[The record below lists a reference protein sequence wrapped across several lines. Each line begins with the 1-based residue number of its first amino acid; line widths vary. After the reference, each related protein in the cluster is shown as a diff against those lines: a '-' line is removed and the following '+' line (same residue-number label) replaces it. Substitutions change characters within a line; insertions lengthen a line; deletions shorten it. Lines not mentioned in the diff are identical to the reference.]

1 VIAVS
6 AGVRHQAPAAY
17 HPGNALARTRFPIVR
32 RRRCD
37 GVLWLMTDHHF
48 TAELWRWDA
57 RQQDTWTFVTLP
69 QEVSAG
75 VEDEADAQGPRAG
88 FGSVRVEVRIGPSL
102 WRTSLFPDKAS
113 GCFVLPVK
121 RAVRQANGVEEGDSV
136 EVVLRLL

>member
-1 VIAVS
+1 
-6 AGVRHQAPAAY
+6 
-17 HPGNALARTRFPIVR
+17 
-32 RRRCD
+32 
-37 GVLWLMTDHHF
+37 MTDHHF

>member
-1 VIAVS
+1 MS
-6 AGVRHQAPAAY
+6 
-17 HPGNALARTRFPIVR
+17 
-32 RRRCD
+32 
-37 GVLWLMTDHHF
+37 DHHF

-69 QEVSAG
+69 PEVSAS

-88 FGSVRVEVRIGPSL
+88 FGSVRVEVRIGRTT

-121 RAVRQANGVEEGDSV
+121 RAVRRANGVEEGDPV
-136 EVVLRLL
+136 EVELRIL

>member
-1 VIAVS
+1 MS
-6 AGVRHQAPAAY
+6 
-17 HPGNALARTRFPIVR
+17 
-32 RRRCD
+32 
-37 GVLWLMTDHHF
+37 DHHF

-69 QEVSAG
+69 PEVSAS

-88 FGSVRVEVRIGPSL
+88 FGSVRVEVRIGRTT

-121 RAVRQANGVEEGDSV
+121 RAVREANGVDEGDLV
-136 EVVLRLL
+136 EVALRPV